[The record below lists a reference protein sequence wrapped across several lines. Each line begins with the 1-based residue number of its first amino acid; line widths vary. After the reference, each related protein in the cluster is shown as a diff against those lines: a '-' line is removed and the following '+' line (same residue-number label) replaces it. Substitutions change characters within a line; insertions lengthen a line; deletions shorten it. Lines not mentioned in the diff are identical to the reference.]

1 MFGRRFWTITSLYG
15 VLIAATVPLA
25 LRLVPPNGWYGFRL
39 PGALIDVQSWYE
51 VNALGGKQDGV
62 NLEFA
67 YGRLR
72 EGERGT
78 VASEC
83 DIPCLGNEELSL
95 HACTV
100 WLNAER
106 RKVSTNGNG
115 KLPPSDVTAH
125 SVPSIHLTTPHLARW
140 VRRVAE
146 VPELNREWVN
156 QGGVFE
162 E

>member
-1 MFGRRFWTITSLYG
+1 MSTPISGGWKAG
-15 VLIAATVPLA
+15 KLIRGIGAWRLA
-25 LRLVPPNGWYGFRL
+25 R
-39 PGALIDVQSWYE
+39 PGYWRGDSSYAV